1 MRSRIHVTGAE
12 VKTKLPYLAL
22 LRPHQWAKNLL
33 VFVPLVLAQKYES
46 GAIASAAVAFIAF
59 SLAASAAYIIND
71 VIDRSADR
79 LHPQKRRRP
88 IAAGSIAPNA
98 ALAVVPVLLI
108 AAGILSYRLGQ
119 NFSMALALYFALT
132 CAYSLR
138 LRVTLFLDTIALGC
152 LYAIRM
158 VAGGYAVGV
167 AISEWLIAFAVFFF
181 ISLALV
187 KRYAELVR
195 LSDAGGE
202 RPERRAYNVS
212 DAPLLIGLAA
222 ASAFAS
228 FTVFSQYISSI
239 EVHRIYEHPARLWI
253 VGLILM
259 YWHTRILFLV
269 HRKKIDDDPIVF
281 AISDRRSLG
290 CGLLVFLILF
300 LLG

>member
-1 MRSRIHVTGAE
+1 MRSRINVTGAD
-12 VKTKLPYLAL
+12 VKSKLPYLTL
-22 LRPHQWAKNLL
+22 LRAHHWAKNLL

-46 GAIASAAVAFIAF
+46 SAIASAVVAFVAF
-59 SLAASAAYIIND
+59 SLVASAAYIIND
-71 VIDRSADR
+71 VIDRGADR
-79 LHPQKRRRP
+79 LHPQKQHRP
-88 IAAGSIAPNA
+88 VAAGSIAPSA

-108 AAGILSYRLGQ
+108 AAGLASYKLGL
-119 NFSMALALYFALT
+119 NFSMTLAFYFALT

-138 LRVTLFLDTIALGC
+138 LRMTLFLDIIALGC

-158 VAGGYAVGV
+158 VAGGYAAGV
-167 AISEWLIAFAVFFF
+167 EISEWLTAFAVFFF
-181 ISLALV
+181 ISLALM

-195 LSDAGGE
+195 LSDAGE
-202 RPERRAYNVS
+202 EKPERRAYQVS

-259 YWHTRILFLV
+259 YWLTRMLFLV

-281 AISDRRSLG
+281 AISDSRSLG
-290 CGLLVFLILF
+290 CGLLVFLALF